1 MPGLFQYL
9 FMFWLHRHLLAKHA
23 LNSKQSTRGYE
34 RIIREI
40 LRRSGCSNILSP
52 IFYMM
57 LIFTQTLSIFYR
69 RKWLG
74 SFVIRFFL
82 QHHQTWRIVFEIM
95 TIAQSFTPMSF
106 SFECIIQCILQHDTY
121 IFTNMSPD
129 AMMIYFL
136 AFYIL
141 NIVNTFIP
149 KSIRSFI

>member
-1 MPGLFQYL
+1 
-9 FMFWLHRHLLAKHA
+9 
-23 LNSKQSTRGYE
+23 
-34 RIIREI
+34 
-40 LRRSGCSNILSP
+40 
-52 IFYMM
+52 MM

-82 QHHQTWRIVFEIM
+82 QHHQTWRMVFEIM

-121 IFTNMSPD
+121 IYTNMSPD
-129 AMMIYFL
+129 VMMIYFL

-149 KSIRSFI
+149 KSIRSFIWRHEYYFSHHAISQLITYQYMSAMLKYPHTDLVVTFVITRTNILDAT